1 MIIYT
6 QDYTTNYLN
15 LVNNRCGTRSL
26 QNVLGEGMGQRGE
39 ELQECSLKKEE
50 GKQKNCKISR
60 YEDLIHTWQYL
71 ESGQI

>member
-1 MIIYT
+1 
-6 QDYTTNYLN
+6 
-15 LVNNRCGTRSL
+15 
-26 QNVLGEGMGQRGE
+26 MGQRGE

-50 GKQKNCKISR
+50 EKQKNCKISR